1 MSTFNGIIPEFPLLR
16 IDYFHITSGPAPLA
30 CLLSHIHTD
39 HLRGLLTLR
48 SPFIYCT
55 PTTRALLLR
64 LERLPHRLNFAR
76 GILEARVQ
84 TYRHLKKLLRPVPL
98 DTPTEIEL
106 RPGESVRVTALEAN
120 HCPGACMWLVE
131 EVRSV
136 EREAREGRG
145 KAVLY
150 TGDIRAERWWVE
162 LLGRQGALVPYCVLP
177 GEVAGDG
184 QGKGQGQGQLRV
196 LDKVYLDTS
205 FAVRRGECWAFEG
218 KGEGVR
224 ELLGKVEEVEKRQG
238 RGRTRYYFH
247 AWTAGYEEVLVA
259 LASFLGS
266 RVHVDEYRYK
276 LYSGLL
282 EGENRDVREAAR
294 LVGFREGNRWQD
306 GCLTREDGEEVRI
319 HACEKGMGCDVLK
332 DENVIQIMPIVT
344 RYKGVEYMEMGV
356 GGGHGDLDQVHELE
370 LNDLNTVGAL
380 VELCQKRLQDR
391 PEVLDK
397 VKKWLADCV
406 QQGATNI
413 KLDTEAFYDALE
425 DGSQTKDLDEIPL
438 DRLITAL
445 EKLVSEKKTKTELPS
460 KRITF
465 PYSRHASLEELRML
479 VAALRPRAV
488 YPNTYE
494 PGMDMDDLFG
504 DLLQEPQVPK
514 TTTATSKEEAAPCA
528 TDGSDKANK
537 PGASKETST
546 SSETQ
551 AEQVH
556 APEKVTP
563 HSATMETPD
572 RVEQIRPQSNQQGD
586 NAPGPTSSTD
596 SKRRKRTR
604 SKDLEVERSIQRRLS
619 AYRSVLE
626 SDAAEFTGLDLFSV
640 SGYHNEEKEVE
651 L

>member
-1 MSTFNGIIPEFPLLR
+1 MSTFNGIIPEFPHLR
-16 IDYFHITSGPAPLA
+16 VDYFHVSHPTAPPPPLA

-55 PTTRALLLR
+55 PTTRSLLLR

-76 GILEARVQ
+76 GILETRVQ
-84 TYRHLKKLLRPVPL
+84 TYRHLKKLLRPIPL
-98 DTPTEIEL
+98 DTPTTIEL
-106 RPGESVRVTALEAN
+106 RPGEEVRVTALEAN
-120 HCPGACMWLVE
+120 HCPGACMWLI
-131 EVRSV
+131 
-136 EREAREGRG
+136 EGQGR
-145 KAVLY
+145 AVLY
-150 TGDIRAERWWVE
+150 TGDIRAERWWVD
-162 LLGRQGALVPYCVLP
+162 LLGRQGGLVPYSVLSP
-177 GEVAGDG
+177 GQEVG
-184 QGKGQGQGQLRV
+184 QGHGRGQLRV

-218 KGEGVR
+218 KGEGLR
-224 ELLGKVEEVEKRQG
+224 ELLGKVEEVEKAQG

-306 GCLTREDGEEVRI
+306 GCLTRDDGDEVRI

-370 LNDLNTVGAL
+370 LNDINTVGAL
-380 VELCQKRLQDR
+380 IELCQKRLQDR

-406 QQGATNI
+406 QQGAINI

-425 DGSQTKDLDEIPL
+425 DSSQTKELDEVPL
-438 DRLITAL
+438 DRLVVAL
-445 EKLVSEKKTKTELPS
+445 ERLVSEKKPKTELPT

-479 VAALRPRAV
+479 VAALRPKAV

-494 PGMDMDDLFG
+494 PGMDMDELFG
-504 DLLQEPQVPK
+504 DLLQEPKVQK
-514 TTTATSKEEAAPCA
+514 TTTTTSKEEAAPGTA
-528 TDGSDKANK
+528 NESDKVNKPDANK
-537 PGASKETST
+537 DAIVP
-546 SSETQ
+546 SESP
-551 AEQVH
+551 AEGILTP
-556 APEKVTP
+556 AKVT
-563 HSATMETPD
+563 ARLTTTETPD
-572 RVEQIRPQSNQQGD
+572 RVEQKPSQSKQQD
-586 NAPGPTSSTD
+586 DKMPGSTISTG
-596 SKRRKRTR
+596 SKRGKRSKT
-604 SKDLEVERSIQRRLS
+604 KDLEVERSIQQRLS
-619 AYRSVLE
+619 TYRSVLE
-626 SDAAEFTGLDLFSV
+626 SDDAEFTGLNLVSV